1 MENING
7 GFVIMENRK
16 LMLALFMK
24 ILSDDKYNPDD
35 IGAYIAF
42 MGLYSRIS
50 ILMLNDKNT
59 KEKKKI
65 LIKETVSSFIE
76 TKDNNKLLN

>member
-1 MENING
+1 MD
-7 GFVIMENRK
+7 NRK

-24 ILSDDKYNPDD
+24 ILNDNKFNPDD

-50 ILMLNDKNT
+50 MLMLNDKVTGEQYN
-59 KEKKKI
+59 I
-65 LIKETVSSFIE
+65 LIKDAINSFLN
-76 TKDNNKLLN
+76 TKDNSELLN

>member
-24 ILSDDKYNPDD
+24 ILNTNKSNPDD

-50 ILMLNDKNT
+50 ILMLNDKITN
-59 KEKKKI
+59 EQYNM
-65 LIKETVSSFIE
+65 LIKEAVNSFLG
-76 TKDNNKLLN
+76 TKDNNELLN